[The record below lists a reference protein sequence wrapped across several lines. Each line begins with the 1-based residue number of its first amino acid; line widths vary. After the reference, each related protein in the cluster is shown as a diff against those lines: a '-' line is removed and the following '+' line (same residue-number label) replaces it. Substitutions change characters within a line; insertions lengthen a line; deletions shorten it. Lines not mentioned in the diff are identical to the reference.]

1 MTGSSTQTSTSTI
14 LIISF
19 GGLAPAEVVAGL
31 EGAGHQVC
39 QSSAPAAPATAETQ
53 GAELV
58 ILFAAGFGVSQL
70 KLCQRLQQSR
80 AIRTVP
86 VMVICQTNHL
96 AEKLQALELGVADY
110 LTPPLWTEEI
120 LLRATGHI
128 TTYRRLRWLQHQTQR
143 AITVGGSATLMTDLQ
158 RALRRQAELLQ
169 ERNTHLNREVAEREQ
184 AQEALLREQEKSE
197 RLLLNILPQAIV
209 DQLKQ
214 LHGSLA
220 ERFDDVTILFADI
233 VNFTPLAAQTTP
245 LDLVNWLNTIFSEF
259 DRLTEQFQLEKIKTI
274 GDAYMVV
281 GGLPVPR
288 ADHADAV
295 MQMALAM
302 LEVTQRIQ
310 RQDGAPFELRIG
322 INTGTVVAGVIGIKK
337 FSYDLWGDAVNIA
350 SRMEA
355 QGAPG
360 KIQVTEAT
368 YRRLCHQ
375 YKFVKVG
382 EILVKGHGP
391 MTTYHHVES

>member
-1 MTGSSTQTSTSTI
+1 MTGSSTQANTSTI
-14 LIISF
+14 LIVSF
-19 GGLAPAEVVAGL
+19 GEAAPAEVVASL
-31 EGAGHQVC
+31 EAAGHQVC
-39 QSSAPAAPATAETQ
+39 QASAPAAPTTAEDQ

-58 ILFAAGFGVSQL
+58 MVFAQGFGAPQL
-70 KLCQRLQQSR
+70 KLCQRLQHSR
-80 AIRTVP
+80 ATRTVP
-86 VMVICQTNHL
+86 VMVVCQNNDL
-96 AEKLQALELGVADY
+96 PEKLQALHLGVADY
-110 LTPPLWTEEI
+110 LTPPLWPEEI
-120 LLRATGHI
+120 LLRVMGHLS
-128 TTYRRLRWLQHQTQR
+128 TYRRFRWLQHQTQR
-143 AITVGGSATLMTDLQ
+143 AITVGGSTTLLADLQ

-169 ERNTHLNREVAEREQ
+169 ERNIHLHREVAEREQ
-184 AQEALLREQEKSE
+184 AQAALLREQQKSE
-197 RLLLNILPQAIV
+197 QLLLNILPKAIV

-214 LHGSLA
+214 LQGSLA

-245 LDLVNWLNTIFSEF
+245 LALVNWLNTIFSEF

-302 LEVTQRIQ
+302 QAVTQRIQ

-355 QGAPG
+355 QGEPG

-375 YKFVKVG
+375 YKFTKVG
-382 EILVKGHGP
+382 EIFVKGHGP
-391 MTTYHHVES
+391 MTTYHHVGP